1 MKMPEPI
8 LLAPADVANPV
19 IQALAAAYRAS
30 RAGSTGKAARAFSIP
45 YEKLVHERASAS
57 VAEERRA
64 YSILLRLE
72 AMGVLRLTR
81 KPLARDIIKSV
92 FIEPDSEAHFF
103 TSLNESPPRL
113 ERHEIVASLAR
124 HLDVLGDHSFASGWR
139 GAIQEAMEDI
149 ANGRSPDGLP
159 NDAGLYDEILRATAV
174 VVANQQPVSLR
185 RLGSE
190 KLRDSKLLKRRRDSI
205 ERFMTQFLTPDL
217 ATLDAW
223 QVADDPPAIQLHGP
237 LGVEIDDTM
246 VSEVGQLSPYT
257 LTDEAIAGATRVYS
271 SAPRCIS
278 IENFATFRE
287 MASSRSG
294 DLLIH
299 TSYPSRSV
307 VALLRALPAKMALY
321 HWGDTDPWGYDIL
334 RVLRE
339 KTGRKIEALRMSY
352 RPGPG
357 PQLTKRESTML
368 RRLLEDPLLTDVK
381 TELLAMSQVG
391 NKGLFEQESL
401 PMIANAGLSAD

>member
-1 MKMPEPI
+1 MKMSEPV

-19 IQALAAAYRAS
+19 IQALAVAYRAS

-45 YEKLVHERASAS
+45 YEKLVHERVS
-57 VAEERRA
+57 VSVPEERRA

-72 AMGVLRLTR
+72 EVGVLRLSR
-81 KPLARDIIKSV
+81 KPLARDVIKSV
-92 FIEPDSEAHFF
+92 FIEPDSEARFF
-103 TSLNESPPRL
+103 AALNEAPPRL
-113 ERHEIVASLAR
+113 ERHEIVASLAE
-124 HLDVLGDHSFASGWR
+124 HIDVLGEHHFAAGWR
-139 GAIQEAMEDI
+139 SAIQDAMDDI
-149 ANGRSPDGLP
+149 TNGRSPDGLP

-174 VVANQQPVSLR
+174 VVKNQQPISLR

-205 ERFMTQFLTPDL
+205 ERFMAQFLTPDM
-217 ATLDAW
+217 ATLEAW
-223 QVADDPPAIQLHGP
+223 HVADDPPAIQLHGP
-237 LGVEIDDTM
+237 LGVELNDTM
-246 VSEVGQLSPYT
+246 AEVGHLSPYT
-257 LTDEAIAGATRVYS
+257 ITDEALAGATRVYS
-271 SAPRCIS
+271 SASCCIS
-278 IENFATFRE
+278 IENYATFRE

-307 VALLRALPAKMALY
+307 VALLRALPAKMPLY

-368 RRLLEDPLLTDVK
+368 RRLLEEPLLTDVK